1 MADMRTAISGS
12 TGLIGTALVTALKD
26 RGDEVVPL
34 VREEA
39 QAGER
44 RWWPKEGRID
54 GPGLEDV
61 DAVINLSGA
70 PIAGKPWTES
80 RRRLIRDSRVDCTK
94 TIAAAVDA
102 SERCTIFLSGSAVGY
117 YGTTGDVVI
126 TESDPVGENFL
137 ASVCQDWEAA
147 AANDSA
153 RTAFLRTGLVL
164 DADGG
169 LLAPQVP
176 AFKLGLGGPSGNG
189 KQWMPWIS
197 LADEV
202 RAIVHVLDHDIS
214 GPVNLTGPNPVR
226 NKEFAKALGAALNR
240 PAFIPLPLP
249 ALRIALTSDAVDELI
264 LVSNRVL
271 PEVLLESGFS
281 FTDTQVRPTLKS
293 LLDDD
298 A

>member
-1 MADMRTAISGS
+1 MRIAISGS
-12 TGLIGTALVTALKD
+12 SGLIGTSLVTALQD

-39 QAGER
+39 QAGQR

-54 GPGLEDV
+54 GPGLDDV
-61 DAVINLSGA
+61 DAVINLAGA
-70 PIAGKPWTES
+70 PIAGKPWTEN
-80 RRRLIRDSRVDCTK
+80 RREIIRDSRTQGTK
-94 TIAAAVDA
+94 TLAEAVDA
-102 SERCTIFLSGSAVGY
+102 SQQCTIFLSGSAVGY

-126 TESDPVGENFL
+126 TEDDPAGENFL
-137 ASVCQDWEAA
+137 ASVCLAWEAA
-147 AANDSA
+147 AANETA

-169 LLAPQVP
+169 LLAPQLP
-176 AFKLGLGGPSGNG
+176 AFKLGLGGPAGNG

-226 NKEFAKALGAALNR
+226 NSEFTKALGAALNR
-240 PAFIPLPLP
+240 PTFIPLPLP
-249 ALRIALTSDAVDELI
+249 VLRIALTSDAVDELI

-271 PEVLLESGFS
+271 PEVLIGSGFS
-281 FTDTQVRPTLKS
+281 FDDTEVRPTLQR
-293 LLDDD
+293 LLSDDD
-298 A
+298 

>member
-1 MADMRTAISGS
+1 MGCMRIAISGS
-12 TGLIGTALVTALKD
+12 SGLIGTALVKALQD

-39 QAGER
+39 KSGER
-44 RWWPKEGRID
+44 RWWPEEGRID
-54 GPGLEDV
+54 APGLGDV

-70 PIAGKPWTES
+70 PIAGKPWTEN
-80 RRRLIRDSRVDCTK
+80 RRRIIRDSRVDCTK
-94 TIAAAVDA
+94 TIATAVDA
-102 SERCTIFLSGSAVGY
+102 SERCTIFVSGSAVGF

-126 TESDPVGENFL
+126 SESDPAGENFL
-137 ASVCQDWEAA
+137 ASVCLDWEAA
-147 AANDSA
+147 AANESA

-164 DADGG
+164 AADGG

-197 LADEV
+197 LTDEV
-202 RAIVHVLDHDIS
+202 RAIIHVLDHDIS

-249 ALRIALTSDAVDELI
+249 VLRIALTSDAVDELI

-271 PEVLLESGFS
+271 PKVLLESGFS
-281 FTDTQVRPTLKS
+281 FVDTELRSTLKGLFS
-293 LLDDD
+293 EDG
-298 A
+298 